1 MQYTTRA
8 SSLSQVASRLT
19 EQGAEQ
25 AAVLGKALF
34 PWIESQTERA
44 AVPPQRAFRIF
55 LRDRFTDRY
64 SGSQLVFPGA
74 LLAMGLLMPHA
85 FPIHPTW
92 KVSKS
97 HEIYWELWPVI
108 DHVQPVTRHGSN
120 DDANLVTTS
129 TRNNTAKG
137 ASLLSEL
144 GWSLRPIPEVP
155 TGSTPWD
162 GLMGWFLD
170 VVKAHPQLMDHSQ
183 LRSWHR
189 AAVSS
194 GHAQPH
200 PVATTAHP
208 QR

>member
-8 SSLSQVASRLT
+8 SSLSQVASALT
-19 EQGAEQ
+19 HQGAEQ

-34 PWIESQTERA
+34 PWTESQTERA

-55 LRDRFTDRY
+55 QRDRFTDRY

-74 LLAMGLLMPHA
+74 LLAMGLLMPQS
-85 FPIHPTW
+85 FPMHPTW

-108 DHVQPVTRHGSN
+108 DHVLPVTRHGSN

-144 GWSLRPIPEVP
+144 GWSVRPIPDSP
-155 TGSTPWD
+155 SWD
-162 GLMGWFLD
+162 GLVGWFLEA
-170 VVKAHPQLMDHSQ
+170 VSAHPQLMNHSQ

-189 AAVSS
+189 AAVSN
-194 GHAQPH
+194 GHTRLPPA
-200 PVATTAHP
+200 ATAAHP
-208 QR
+208 ER